1 MADQPTSQ
9 GAKVVKTNV
18 KMQGQTQSRYGSELG
33 AQAPAAN
40 KPVDVKP

>member
-9 GAKVVKTNV
+9 GAKVGKTNV

-33 AQAPAAN
+33 AQAPSSN
-40 KPVDVKP
+40 KPTDVRP

>member
-9 GAKVVKTNV
+9 GSKVGRTQVKQ
-18 KMQGQTQSRYGSELG
+18 QGQTQSRYGSELS

-40 KPVDVKP
+40 KPTDVKP